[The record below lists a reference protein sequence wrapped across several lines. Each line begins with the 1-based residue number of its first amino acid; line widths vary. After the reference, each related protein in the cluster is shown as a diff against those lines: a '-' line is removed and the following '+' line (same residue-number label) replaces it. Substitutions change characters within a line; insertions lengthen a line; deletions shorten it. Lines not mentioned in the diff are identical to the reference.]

1 MKRISKEPDVRRQ
14 ELMDIGF
21 ELYMKNGMK
30 GFGIKGFGIKDVV
43 NHAGVATG
51 LFYYYFKS
59 KENFVDEVL
68 NDFIAK
74 NMELIEEILIS
85 NERSVMQKLKDSLN
99 IFWTFIEKLAPYK
112 NVSSFQTEQHFQLE
126 QKLFT
131 RMQPLIRQVIEE
143 GVKTGIF
150 NTDNS
155 LLTSGFI
162 LYGLSSI
169 AHSEVNL
176 NLDTKQEMINLVL
189 NTLRYDQSE
198 GECI

>member
-21 ELYMKNGMK
+21 ELYMKNGM
-30 GFGIKGFGIKDVV
+30 KGFGIKDVV

-68 NDFIAK
+68 NDCIVK

-85 NERSVMQKLKDSLN
+85 NERSVIQKLKDSLD

-126 QKLFT
+126 QKLFA

-150 NTDNS
+150 YTDNS
-155 LLTSGFI
+155 LLVSGFI

-169 AHSEVNL
+169 AHSEVKL
-176 NLDTKQEMINLVL
+176 NLDTKQEMVNLVL
-189 NTLRYDQSE
+189 TTLRYNQKE
-198 GECI
+198 GESI

>member
-21 ELYMKNGMK
+21 ELYMKNGM
-30 GFGIKGFGIKDVV
+30 KGFGIKDVV

-68 NDFIAK
+68 NDFIVK
-74 NMELIEEILIS
+74 NMELIEEILVS
-85 NERSVMQKLKDSLN
+85 NERSVMQKMKDSLD

-126 QKLFT
+126 QKLFA

-150 NTDNS
+150 YTDNS
-155 LLTSGFI
+155 LLASGFI
-162 LYGLSSI
+162 LYGLNSI
-169 AHSEVNL
+169 AHSEVKL
-176 NLDTKQEMINLVL
+176 NLDTKHEMVNLVL
-189 NTLRYDQSE
+189 TTLRYNQKE
-198 GECI
+198 GESL

>member
-1 MKRISKEPDVRRQ
+1 MKRISKEPDIRRQ

-21 ELYMKNGMK
+21 ELYMKNGM
-30 GFGIKGFGIKDVV
+30 KGFGIKDVV

-59 KENFVDEVL
+59 KEIFVDEVL
-68 NDFIAK
+68 NDCIVK
-74 NMELIEEILIS
+74 NMELIEEILVS
-85 NERSVMQKLKDSLN
+85 NERSVMQKMKDSLD

-126 QKLFT
+126 QKLFA

-143 GVKTGIF
+143 GVNIGVF
-150 NTDNS
+150 YTDNS
-155 LLTSGFI
+155 LLASGFI

-169 AHSEVNL
+169 AHSEVKL
-176 NLDTKQEMINLVL
+176 NLDTKQKMVNLVL
-189 NTLRYDQSE
+189 TTLRYNQKE
-198 GECI
+198 GESL

>member
-1 MKRISKEPDVRRQ
+1 MKRISKEPDIRRQ

-21 ELYMKNGMK
+21 ELYMKNGM
-30 GFGIKGFGIKDVV
+30 KGFGIKDVV

-68 NDFIAK
+68 NDFIVK
-74 NMELIEEILIS
+74 NMELIEEILVS
-85 NERSVMQKLKDSLN
+85 NERSVMQKMKDSLD

-131 RMQPLIRQVIEE
+131 RMQPLIRQIIEE
-143 GVKTGIF
+143 GVNIGVF
-150 NTDNS
+150 YTDNS
-155 LLTSGFI
+155 LLASGFI

-169 AHSEVNL
+169 AHSEVKL
-176 NLDTKQEMINLVL
+176 NLDTKQEMVNLVL
-189 NTLRYDQSE
+189 TTLRYNQKE
-198 GECI
+198 GESL

>member
-1 MKRISKEPDVRRQ
+1 MKRISKEPDIRRQ

-21 ELYMKNGMK
+21 ELYMKNGMG
-30 GFGIKGFGIKDVV
+30 GFSIKDVV
-43 NHAGVATG
+43 SRAGVATG

-59 KENFVDEVL
+59 KEDFVDETL
-68 NDFIAK
+68 NSFIVK

-85 NERSVMQKLKDSLN
+85 NERSVMQKMKDSLD

-131 RMQPLIRQVIEE
+131 RIQPLIRQVIEE
-143 GVKTGIF
+143 GVKTGVF
-150 NTDNS
+150 YTDNS
-155 LLTSGFI
+155 SLASGFI

-169 AHSEVNL
+169 AHSEVKL
-176 NLDTKQEMINLVL
+176 NLDTKQEMVNLVL
-189 NTLRYDQSE
+189 TTLRYDQKE

>member
-1 MKRISKEPDVRRQ
+1 MKRISKEPDIRRQ

-30 GFGIKGFGIKDVV
+30 GFGIKDVV
-43 NHAGVATG
+43 NRADVATG

-68 NDFIAK
+68 NDFIVK
-74 NMELIEEILIS
+74 NMELIEEILVS
-85 NERSVMQKLKDSLN
+85 NERSVMQKMKDSLD

-126 QKLFT
+126 QKLFA

-143 GVKTGIF
+143 GVNVGF
-150 NTDNS
+150 FYTDNS
-155 LLTSGFI
+155 LLASGFI

-169 AHSEVNL
+169 AHSEVKL
-176 NLDTKQEMINLVL
+176 NLDTKDEMVNLVL
-189 NTLRYDQSE
+189 TTLRYNQKE
-198 GECI
+198 GESL

>member
-21 ELYMKNGMK
+21 ELYMKNGM
-30 GFGIKGFGIKDVV
+30 KGFGIKDVV

-68 NDFIAK
+68 NDFIVK
-74 NMELIEEILIS
+74 NMELIEEILVS

-143 GVKTGIF
+143 GENWDF
-150 NTDNS
+150 NIDNS
-155 LLTSGFI
+155 LLASGFI

-176 NLDTKQEMINLVL
+176 NLDMKREMVNLVL
-189 NTLRYDQSE
+189 NTLRYDQRE

>member
-21 ELYMKNGMK
+21 ELYMKNGM
-30 GFGIKGFGIKDVV
+30 KGFGIKDVV

-68 NDFIAK
+68 NDFIVK
-74 NMELIEEILIS
+74 NMELIEEILVS
-85 NERSVMQKLKDSLN
+85 NERSVMQKMKDSLD

-126 QKLFT
+126 QKLFA

-143 GVKTGIF
+143 GLKTGIF
-150 NTDNS
+150 YTDNS
-155 LLTSGFI
+155 LLASGFI

-169 AHSEVNL
+169 AHSEVKL
-176 NLDTKQEMINLVL
+176 NLDTKHEMVNLVL
-189 NTLRYDQSE
+189 TTLRYNEKE
-198 GECI
+198 GESL

>member
-21 ELYMKNGMK
+21 ELYMKNGM
-30 GFGIKGFGIKDVV
+30 KGFGIKDVV

-68 NDFIAK
+68 NDFIVK
-74 NMELIEEILIS
+74 NMELIEEILVS

-126 QKLFT
+126 QKLFA

-143 GVKTGIF
+143 GINIGVFYI
-150 NTDNS
+150 DNS
-155 LLTSGFI
+155 LLASGFI

-169 AHSEVNL
+169 AHSEVKL
-176 NLDTKQEMINLVL
+176 NLDTKHEMVNLVL
-189 NTLRYDQSE
+189 TTLRYNEKE
-198 GECI
+198 GESL

>member
-1 MKRISKEPDVRRQ
+1 MKRISKEPDIRRQ

-30 GFGIKGFGIKDVV
+30 GFGIKDVV
-43 NHAGVATG
+43 NRADVATG

-68 NDFIAK
+68 NDFIVK
-74 NMELIEEILIS
+74 NMELIEEILVS
-85 NERSVMQKLKDSLN
+85 NERSVMQKMKDSLD

-126 QKLFT
+126 QKLFV

-143 GVKTGIF
+143 GVNVGF
-150 NTDNS
+150 FYTDNS
-155 LLTSGFI
+155 LLASGFI

-169 AHSEVNL
+169 AHSEVKL
-176 NLDTKQEMINLVL
+176 NLDTKHEMVNLVL
-189 NTLRYDQSE
+189 TTLRYNQKE
-198 GECI
+198 GESL

>member
-21 ELYMKNGMK
+21 ELYMKNGMG
-30 GFGIKGFGIKDVV
+30 GFSIKDVV
-43 NHAGVATG
+43 SQAGVATG

-59 KENFVDEVL
+59 KENFVDETL
-68 NDFIAK
+68 NSFIVK

-85 NERSVMQKLKDSLN
+85 NERSVMQKMKDSLD
-99 IFWTFIEKLAPYK
+99 IFWTFIEKLAAYK

-131 RMQPLIRQVIEE
+131 RIQPLIRQVIEE

-150 NTDNS
+150 YTDNS
-155 LLTSGFI
+155 SLASGFI

-169 AHSEVNL
+169 AHSEVKL
-176 NLDTKQEMINLVL
+176 NLDTKQEMVNLVL
-189 NTLRYDQSE
+189 ITLRYDQKE

>member
-21 ELYMKNGMK
+21 ELYMKNGM
-30 GFGIKGFGIKDVV
+30 KGFGIKDVV

-68 NDFIAK
+68 NDCIVK
-74 NMELIEEILIS
+74 NMELIEEILVS
-85 NERSVMQKLKDSLN
+85 NERSVMQKMKDSLD

-112 NVSSFQTEQHFQLE
+112 NVSSFQTEQHFQME
-126 QKLFT
+126 QKLFA

-143 GVKTGIF
+143 GLKTGIF
-150 NTDNS
+150 YTDNS
-155 LLTSGFI
+155 LLASGFI

-169 AHSEVNL
+169 AHSEVKL
-176 NLDTKQEMINLVL
+176 NLDTKHEMVNLVL
-189 NTLRYDQSE
+189 TTLRYNQKE
-198 GECI
+198 GESL

>member
-21 ELYMKNGMK
+21 ELYMKKGMK
-30 GFGIKGFGIKDVV
+30 GFSIKDVV

-59 KENFVDEVL
+59 KDNFVDEVL
-68 NDFIAK
+68 NEFIVK

-85 NERSVMQKLKDSLN
+85 NERSVMQKMKDSLN

-131 RMQPLIRQVIEE
+131 RIQPLIQQVIEE
-143 GVKTGIF
+143 GVKTGNF

-155 LLTSGFI
+155 LLASGFI

-169 AHSEVNL
+169 AHSEVKL
-176 NLDTKQEMINLVL
+176 NLDTKQEMVNLVL
-189 NTLRYDQSE
+189 TTLRYDQKE

>member
-21 ELYMKNGMK
+21 ELYMKNGM
-30 GFGIKGFGIKDVV
+30 KGFGIKDVV

-68 NDFIAK
+68 NDFIVK

-85 NERSVMQKLKDSLN
+85 NERSVIQKMKDSLD

-126 QKLFT
+126 QKLFA

-143 GVKTGIF
+143 GVNVGVF
-150 NTDNS
+150 YTDNS
-155 LLTSGFI
+155 LLASGFI

-169 AHSEVNL
+169 AHSEVKL
-176 NLDTKQEMINLVL
+176 NLDTKHEMVNLVL
-189 NTLRYDQSE
+189 TTLRYNQKE
-198 GECI
+198 GESL

>member
-30 GFGIKGFGIKDVV
+30 GFGIKDVV
-43 NHAGVATG
+43 NRADVATG

-68 NDFIAK
+68 NDFIVK
-74 NMELIEEILIS
+74 NMELIEEILVS
-85 NERSVMQKLKDSLN
+85 NERSVMQKMKDSLD

-126 QKLFT
+126 QKLFA

-143 GVKTGIF
+143 GVNIGF
-150 NTDNS
+150 FYTDNS
-155 LLTSGFI
+155 LLASGFI

-169 AHSEVNL
+169 IHSEVKL
-176 NLDTKQEMINLVL
+176 NLDTKHEIVNLVL
-189 NTLRYDQSE
+189 TTLRYNQKE
-198 GECI
+198 GESL

>member
-21 ELYMKNGMK
+21 ELYMNNGMK
-30 GFGIKGFGIKDVV
+30 GFSIKDVV
-43 NHAGVATG
+43 SQAGVATG

-68 NDFIAK
+68 NDFIVK
-74 NMELIEEILIS
+74 NMELIEEILVS
-85 NERSVMQKLKDSLN
+85 NERSVMQKMKDSLN
-99 IFWTFIEKLAPYK
+99 IFWTFIEKLVPYK
-112 NVSSFQTEQHFQLE
+112 NMSSFQTEQHFQLE
-126 QKLFT
+126 QKLFA

-143 GVKTGIF
+143 GVKTGVF
-150 NTDNS
+150 NTNNS
-155 LLTSGFI
+155 LLASGFI

-169 AHSEVNL
+169 AHSELKL
-176 NLDTKQEMINLVL
+176 NLDTKQEMVNLVL
-189 NTLRYDQSE
+189 TTLRYDPKE

>member
-21 ELYMKNGMK
+21 ELYMKNGM
-30 GFGIKGFGIKDVV
+30 KGFGIKDVV

-68 NDFIAK
+68 NDCIVK

-85 NERSVMQKLKDSLN
+85 NERSVIQKMKDSLD

-126 QKLFT
+126 QKLFA

-150 NTDNS
+150 YTDNS
-155 LLTSGFI
+155 LLVSGFI

-169 AHSEVNL
+169 AHSEVKL
-176 NLDTKQEMINLVL
+176 NLDTKQEMVNLVL
-189 NTLRYDQSE
+189 TTLRYNQKE
-198 GECI
+198 GESI

>member
-21 ELYMKNGMK
+21 ELYMKNGM
-30 GFGIKGFGIKDVV
+30 KGFGIKDVV

-68 NDFIAK
+68 NDFIVK
-74 NMELIEEILIS
+74 NMELIEEILVS
-85 NERSVMQKLKDSLN
+85 NERSVMQKMIDSLD

-126 QKLFT
+126 QKLFA

-143 GVKTGIF
+143 GINIGVF
-150 NTDNS
+150 YTDNS
-155 LLTSGFI
+155 LLASGFI

-169 AHSEVNL
+169 AHSEVKL
-176 NLDTKQEMINLVL
+176 NLDTKHEMVNLVL
-189 NTLRYDQSE
+189 TTLRYNEKE
-198 GECI
+198 GESL

>member
-21 ELYMKNGMK
+21 ELYMKNGMG
-30 GFGIKGFGIKDVV
+30 GFSIKDVV
-43 NHAGVATG
+43 NRADVATG

-59 KENFVDEVL
+59 KENFVDEIL
-68 NDFIAK
+68 NDFIVK

-85 NERSVMQKLKDSLN
+85 NERSVMQKMKDSLD
-99 IFWTFIEKLAPYK
+99 IFWTFIKKLAPYK

-126 QKLFT
+126 QKLFA

-150 NTDNS
+150 YTDNS
-155 LLTSGFI
+155 LLASGFI

-169 AHSEVNL
+169 AHSEVKL
-176 NLDTKQEMINLVL
+176 NLDTKQEMVNLVL
-189 NTLRYDQSE
+189 TTLRYNQKE
-198 GECI
+198 GESI

>member
-21 ELYMKNGMK
+21 ELYMKNGMG
-30 GFGIKGFGIKDVV
+30 GFSIKDVV
-43 NHAGVATG
+43 NRADVATG

-68 NDFIAK
+68 NEFIVK

-85 NERSVMQKLKDSLN
+85 NERSVMQKMKDSLD
-99 IFWTFIEKLAPYK
+99 IFWTFIKKLAPYK

-126 QKLFT
+126 QKLFA

-150 NTDNS
+150 YTDNS
-155 LLTSGFI
+155 LLASGFI

-169 AHSEVNL
+169 AYSEIKL
-176 NLDTKQEMINLVL
+176 NLDTEQEMVNIVL
-189 NTLRYDQSE
+189 TTLRYNQKE
-198 GECI
+198 GESI

>member
-21 ELYMKNGMK
+21 ELYMKNGM
-30 GFGIKGFGIKDVV
+30 KGFGIKDVV

-68 NDFIAK
+68 NDFIVK

-85 NERSVMQKLKDSLN
+85 NERSVIQKMKDSLD

-126 QKLFT
+126 KKLFA

-143 GVKTGIF
+143 GVNIGF
-150 NTDNS
+150 FYTDNS
-155 LLTSGFI
+155 LLASGFI

-169 AHSEVNL
+169 AHSEVKL
-176 NLDTKQEMINLVL
+176 NLDTKQEMVNLVL
-189 NTLRYDQSE
+189 TTLRYNQKE
-198 GECI
+198 GESL

>member
-21 ELYMKNGMK
+21 ELYMKNGM
-30 GFGIKGFGIKDVV
+30 KGFGIKDVV

-68 NDFIAK
+68 NDFIVK
-74 NMELIEEILIS
+74 NMELIEEILVS
-85 NERSVMQKLKDSLN
+85 NERSVMQKMKDSLD

-126 QKLFT
+126 QKLFA

-143 GVKTGIF
+143 GINIGF
-150 NTDNS
+150 YTDNS
-155 LLTSGFI
+155 LLASGFI

-169 AHSEVNL
+169 AHSEVKL
-176 NLDTKQEMINLVL
+176 NLDTKHEMVNLVL
-189 NTLRYDQSE
+189 TTLRYNEKE
-198 GECI
+198 GESL

>member
-21 ELYMKNGMK
+21 ELYMKNGM
-30 GFGIKGFGIKDVV
+30 KGFGIKDVV

-68 NDFIAK
+68 NDCIVK
-74 NMELIEEILIS
+74 NMELIEEILVS
-85 NERSVMQKLKDSLN
+85 NERSVMQKMKDSLD

-126 QKLFT
+126 QKLFA

-143 GVKTGIF
+143 GLKTGIF
-150 NTDNS
+150 YTDNS
-155 LLTSGFI
+155 LLASGFI

-169 AHSEVNL
+169 AHSEVKL
-176 NLDTKQEMINLVL
+176 NLDTKHEMVNLVL
-189 NTLRYDQSE
+189 TTLRYNEKE
-198 GECI
+198 GESL